1 MPKRKA
7 KPLEESDIPPM
18 RPALTPE
25 ARENQLIALAMNAAE
40 QQIRDGTA
48 SPQLIAHFLKA
59 GSVKGR
65 YEVEKLRRETELLEA
80 KTESIKAAKRSDEL
94 YAGALEAMRS
104 YGGSLFGPS
113 DEYENI

>member
-1 MPKRKA
+1 MPKKKA
-7 KPLEESDIPPM
+7 KPLDATPM
-18 RPALTPE
+18 RPALMPE

-59 GSVKGR
+59 GSSKGR

-80 KTESIKAAKRSDEL
+80 KTESIKAMKRTDEL
-94 YAGALEAMRS
+94 YADALAAMRS
-104 YGGSLFGPS
+104 YGGSMFGQQ
-113 DEYENI
+113 DGD